1 MRVGDCP
8 SCRAPVDF
16 RPGAGKVK
24 VCEHCNTVVLRGEAN
39 LESLGKVAELAD
51 TESPLKLGLSG
62 QSSGTRFTVV
72 GRIQKRNERGVWDEW
87 CLAFDDE
94 RTAWL
99 SESEGEWN
107 LMYPLEGVPLPD
119 EAALR
124 PLFTFPLRDRRFVVE
139 EVNQA
144 EAYSAQGQLPD
155 FNRKHLY
162 ADCTGPRGTF
172 CSLDYA
178 DGTKEAYVGN
188 RTSLAALGF
197 DRSELAPT
205 PRRDALSAARCT
217 NCNGMLALKAPD
229 ATKRVACPYCG
240 ALLSVEAGKL
250 AFLQLL
256 EKPPREPLIPLGAA
270 GTLDGVK
277 WTALAFFIRSC
288 RVEGTR
294 YEWEE
299 YLLWERAKG
308 FVWLMNANA
317 HWTLLTPIPA
327 GEVTLGVRALT
338 YGGQPYKAYQ
348 SVIATTDYV
357 VGECYWQAN
366 VGDMA
371 KATEYI
377 NPPQSVSI
385 DETSTEV
392 TFTHGRLLPAEAVRT
407 AFGVKGAFPRPY
419 GLAPAQENPF
429 KEKASSGWKWAG
441 LWAVALIAL
450 VTVFAALGTTETY
463 YEGSFSVPPGVT
475 GGSPESQRFSEPFEI
490 KKKVPLEVRID
501 APGLSNNWLG
511 VSVDLVNQETGEV
524 IAVYGESEHYSG
536 VTDGESW
543 SEGSRHATKQT
554 SEVDRGFYVMRLTPS
569 FEAGRAVDYLVKV
582 SADDGAGV
590 CCPLFIFLVLLVV
603 PLYYTVRASSFETQR
618 WNDSVFQG

>member
-8 SCRAPVDF
+8 SCRAPVEF

-51 TESPLKLGLSG
+51 TESPLKVGLSG
-62 QSSGTRFTVV
+62 QYSGTRFTVV

-107 LMYPLEGVPLPD
+107 LMFPLEGVPLPD

-124 PLFTFPLRDRRFVVE
+124 PLATFSLRERRFVVE
-139 EVNQA
+139 EVNRA
-144 EAYSAQGQLPD
+144 EAWSAQGQLPD
-155 FNRKHLY
+155 FNKQHLY

-178 DGTKEAYVGN
+178 DGSKEAYVGN
-188 RTSLAALGF
+188 RTSLAVMGF
-197 DRSELAPT
+197 DRNELAPT
-205 PRRDALSAARCT
+205 PRRDGLSAARCT
-217 NCNGMLALKAPD
+217 NCNGMLELRAPD

-250 AFLQLL
+250 SFLQLL
-256 EKPPREPLIPLGAA
+256 EKPPREPLIPLGAK
-270 GTLDGVK
+270 GVLDGK
-277 WTALAFFIRSC
+277 PWTVLAFFIRSC

-299 YLLWERAKG
+299 YLLWERSAG
-308 FVWLMNANA
+308 FVWLMNANG
-317 HWTLLTPIPA
+317 HWTLLTPIAA
-327 GEVTLGVRALT
+327 GEVALGVRALT
-338 YGGQPYKAYQ
+338 YGGQSYKAYQ

-377 NPPQSVSI
+377 SPPQSVSL

-392 TFTHGRLLPAEAVRT
+392 TFTHGRLFDAEQVRS
-407 AFGVKGAFPRPY
+407 AFQLKSAFPRPY
-419 GLAPAQENPF
+419 GIAPATENPY
-429 KEKASSGWKWAG
+429 KEKSSSGWKWAG
-441 LWAVALIAL
+441 LWAVGLIAL
-450 VTVFAALGTTETY
+450 VTVFAAIGTTETY

-490 KKKVPLEVRID
+490 RKKVPLEVRID
-501 APGLSNNWLG
+501 APGLNNNWLG
-511 VSVDLVNQETGEV
+511 VSVDLVNQATGEV
-524 IAVYGESEHYSG
+524 VAVYGESERYSG

-543 SEGSRHATKQT
+543 SEGSRSATKQT

-569 FEAGRAVDYLVKV
+569 YEAGRAVDYTVKV
-582 SADDGAGV
+582 AADDGAGV
-590 CCPLFIFLVLLVV
+590 CCPFFIFLFLLVV